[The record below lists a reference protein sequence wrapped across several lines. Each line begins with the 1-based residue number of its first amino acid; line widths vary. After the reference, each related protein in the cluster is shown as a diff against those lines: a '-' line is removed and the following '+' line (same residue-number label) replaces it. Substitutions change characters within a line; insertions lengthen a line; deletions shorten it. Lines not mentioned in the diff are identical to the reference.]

1 MAVSEK
7 LIYSWYRLTVVSVSA
22 HRVSSK
28 KAQHAVSARTSPL
41 GHQGQTEL
49 PRICDFPQRL
59 STSFK
64 WGAERRGKLPASF
77 NVFQA
82 VRGVKARGV
91 LWNLLE
97 RC

>member
-1 MAVSEK
+1 MQFPRE
-7 LIYSWYRLTVVSVSA
+7 L
-22 HRVSSK
+22 
-28 KAQHAVSARTSPL
+28 PL
-41 GHQGQTEL
+41 LGTRDTEL

-64 WGAERRGKLPASF
+64 RGAERRGKLPASF